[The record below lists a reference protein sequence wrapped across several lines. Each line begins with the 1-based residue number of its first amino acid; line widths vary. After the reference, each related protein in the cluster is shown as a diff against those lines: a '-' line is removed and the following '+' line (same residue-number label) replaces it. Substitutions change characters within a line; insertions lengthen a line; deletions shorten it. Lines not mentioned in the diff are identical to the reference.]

1 MKTFRTDEE
10 LLAARDAAFQQCRYE
25 SISAIVNSLAER
37 KELDVVELDFPV
49 RINEKVALVDKI
61 GYVDG
66 DSFRLYYSDSDYNG
80 DDEHSADNIGRLAG
94 RTHSLIVR
102 QGDFKVETLLS
113 LEALV
118 LLRFLTEFM
127 ARVGDSDFTDEEF
140 EEEIEGKT
148 TTELMKLMFRL

>member
-37 KELDVVELDFPV
+37 KELDVFELDFPV

-66 DSFRLYYSDSDYNG
+66 DSFRLYYSDSDFNG
-80 DDEHSADNIGRLAG
+80 YDEHSAGNIGRLSG
-94 RTHSLIVR
+94 GTHSLIVR
-102 QGDFKVETLLS
+102 QGDFKDETLLS

-140 EEEIEGKT
+140 AEEIEGKT

>member
-66 DSFRLYYSDSDYNG
+66 DSFRLYYSDSDFNG
-80 DDEHSADNIGRLAG
+80 DDEHSAGNIGRLSEA
-94 RTHSLIVR
+94 RI
-102 QGDFKVETLLS
+102 LLS
-113 LEALV
+113 SVRAISRSRPYCRSR
-118 LLRFLTEFM
+118 LLFFC
-127 ARVGDSDFTDEEF
+127 VS
-140 EEEIEGKT
+140 
-148 TTELMKLMFRL
+148 

>member
-61 GYVDG
+61 GYVRT
-66 DSFRLYYSDSDYNG
+66 STATTSIQRAI
-80 DDEHSADNIGRLAG
+80 SAVCREARI
-94 RTHSLIVR
+94 
-102 QGDFKVETLLS
+102 LLS
-113 LEALV
+113 SVRAISRTRPYCRSR
-118 LLRFLTEFM
+118 LLFFC
-127 ARVGDSDFTDEEF
+127 VS
-140 EEEIEGKT
+140 
-148 TTELMKLMFRL
+148 